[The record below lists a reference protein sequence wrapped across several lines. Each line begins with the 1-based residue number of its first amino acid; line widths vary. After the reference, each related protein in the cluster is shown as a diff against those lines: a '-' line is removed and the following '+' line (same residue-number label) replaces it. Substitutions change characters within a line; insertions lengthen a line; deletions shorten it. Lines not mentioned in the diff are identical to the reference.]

1 MTRRVLCWYS
11 LEEVRGE
18 FDDFQESSRELEA
31 ELEAQLE
38 QAEAVN
44 KDLLSR
50 IHRLEEEN
58 DSLKVYIF
66 DHTQYTHTHTHTQTH
81 THTNT
86 HTHTHTHIHTHTSLT
101 HTQNKVDA
109 QQNEMFVTVSTL
121 QEERTELLALK
132 ETLQK
137 YIRQLEQTNDD
148 LERGKRWANLLDTLI
163 HAVTIHPSLPQSH
176 NDITGRLWTEI
187 KSGMWVCNSYDYCL
201 LKELCV
207 CVCVC
212 VCVCGTTT
220 VGVWKECDS
229 REWTGWEAATQ
240 RNVPEIK
247 GRSQRYII
255 SQRAD
260 TTHMQCSTCT
270 RV

>member
-1 MTRRVLCWYS
+1 MYVCWYS

-58 DSLKVYIF
+58 DSLKVF
-66 DHTQYTHTHTHTQTH
+66 E
-81 THTNT
+81 
-86 HTHTHTHIHTHTSLT
+86 HTHTHTHWLPIPSFSHS
-101 HTQNKVDA
+101 QNKVEA

-148 LERGKRWANLLDTLI
+148 LERGKRWAI
-163 HAVTIHPSLPQSH
+163 
-176 NDITGRLWTEI
+176 
-187 KSGMWVCNSYDYCL
+187 
-201 LKELCV
+201 
-207 CVCVC
+207 
-212 VCVCGTTT
+212 
-220 VGVWKECDS
+220 
-229 REWTGWEAATQ
+229 
-240 RNVPEIK
+240 
-247 GRSQRYII
+247 
-255 SQRAD
+255 
-260 TTHMQCSTCT
+260 TTHTHTHT
-270 RV
+270 RWFVPF